1 MDNPKVIKKNNK
13 QFNAGGGGCKLVN
26 NLLIFTTFYES

>member
-13 QFNAGGGGCKLVN
+13 QFNDGGGENKLVN